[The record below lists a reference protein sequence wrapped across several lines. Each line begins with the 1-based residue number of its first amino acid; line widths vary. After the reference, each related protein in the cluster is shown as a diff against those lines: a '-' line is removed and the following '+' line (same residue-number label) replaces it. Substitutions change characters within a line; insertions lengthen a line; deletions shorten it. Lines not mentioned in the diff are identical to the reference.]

1 MDIGRPLAYPHLTT
15 FYFFTKSLLHTF
27 ISGQIGKETVLHNCK
42 QFHECLL
49 ILCFNEVCFSA
60 NVLSDCDSN
69 CPLDAFFNLT
79 KDIIPDNWNMEC
91 YQFHSVT
98 FAKSKQF

>member
-1 MDIGRPLAYPHLTT
+1 MF
-15 FYFFTKSLLHTF
+15 FYCVST
-27 ISGQIGKETVLHNCK
+27 
-42 QFHECLL
+42 
-49 ILCFNEVCFSA
+49 FNEVSFNA
-60 NVLSDCDSN
+60 NVLPDCDSN

-98 FAKSKQF
+98 FAKSKQLYS

>member
-49 ILCFNEVCFSA
+49 IFMF
-60 NVLSDCDSN
+60 
-69 CPLDAFFNLT
+69 
-79 KDIIPDNWNMEC
+79 
-91 YQFHSVT
+91 Q
-98 FAKSKQF
+98 